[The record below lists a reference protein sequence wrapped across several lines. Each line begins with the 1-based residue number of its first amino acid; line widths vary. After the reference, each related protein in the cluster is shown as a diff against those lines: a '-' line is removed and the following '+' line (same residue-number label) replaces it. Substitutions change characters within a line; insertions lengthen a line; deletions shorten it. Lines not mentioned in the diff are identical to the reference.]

1 MKSYKL
7 MRLAALFAVC
17 FVGSQVLFAG
27 ETAER
32 KSSRVVESSRLPFSF
47 RRTVE
52 VTRSEVP
59 VAQVSGDAC
68 NGRECGLVT
77 RRVERTSRGRL
88 FRIFRS
94 RR

>member
-59 VAQVSGDAC
+59 IEVSAGAC
-68 NGRECGLVT
+68 DGGICGRIT
-77 RRVERTSRGRL
+77 RRVERSSRGRI
-88 FRIFRS
+88 FRIFRA